1 MRSALATVSIVLL
14 LIVAGCSG
22 ASDSSVGGASNG
34 VGGDGSDAGAGQVG
48 VAVGGAQD
56 ATTFRR
62 NVEAGYVPQPS
73 SLTYEGLYHD
83 YYFQTG
89 QNQTCERRFCP
100 SYSQAVA
107 RDPISN
113 EREQFMTVGL
123 NSGLNQ
129 ADFERPPLDVVV
141 VLDTSSSMSGRFDGY
156 YYDNESDRDGES
168 RTKVGVATDAIT
180 SMTEQ
185 LNASD
190 RLGVVTYD
198 GSART
203 VQSLQRVG
211 ELDRAGLRERLGSI
225 SPSGGT
231 NLDAGMRQ
239 ARQMASEATGESER
253 DRATRVIYVTDA
265 MPNLGDTGGG
275 SLQSRLQNQAN
286 EGIESTFVGVGVDFN
301 ARLAESIATVRGA
314 NYYSVDSAAAFDE
327 RMTDG
332 FDYMVTPLVYDLT
345 LEVETDGYE
354 IERVYGSPQAEE
366 STGRLLHVT
375 TLFPSRS
382 TSNGSEGSVVLVELN
397 RTGATENETV
407 SLTASYETASGAERS
422 STRTVAFEN
431 RSAPYFETTGVRR
444 AVVLTE
450 YATLLRNWMSH
461 ERSGAVGVAAD
472 DAIESRDLGQ
482 WEQQSVELRVSDP
495 YGERIAAFRPYFR
508 RHAEALGTEQFEE
521 DMAVLDRLTNET
533 TTATTG

>member
-1 MRSALATVSIVLL
+1 MRSTFATVSIALL
-14 LIVAGCSG
+14 VIVAGCSG
-22 ASDSSVGGASNG
+22 ATDSSVGGDGG
-34 VGGDGSDAGAGQVG
+34 VAGDGADAGARQVG

-62 NVEAGYVPQPS
+62 NVEQGYVPQPS

-123 NSGLNQ
+123 NSGLRQ

-156 YYDNESDRDGES
+156 YYDNESDSEGES
-168 RTKVGVATDAIT
+168 RTKIGVATDAIA

-185 LNASD
+185 LNDSD
-190 RLGVVTYD
+190 RLGVVTYA
-198 GSART
+198 GGART

-211 ELDRAGLRERLGSI
+211 ELDRAGLRERLDSI
-225 SPSGGT
+225 GPGGGT

-239 ARQMASEATGESER
+239 ARKLASEAAGESER

-265 MPNLGDTGGG
+265 MPNLGDTGSG
-275 SLQSRLQNQAN
+275 SLQSRLEAQAN

-314 NYYSVDSAAAFDE
+314 NYYSVDSASAFDE

-354 IERVYGSPQAEE
+354 IERVYGSPQAEA
-366 STGRLLHVT
+366 STGQLMHVT

-397 RTGATENETV
+397 RTGGTDNETV

-422 STRTVAFEN
+422 STRTVVFEN

-461 ERSGAVGVAAD
+461 ERSGGVGVAAD

-508 RHAEALGTEQFEE
+508 QHAEALGTEQFEA
-521 DMAVLDRLTNET
+521 DLAVLDRLINET
-533 TTATTG
+533 TATATAG